1 MITNP
6 IGDYSILRENKMD
19 IEPPE
24 ILTINDVAQF
34 LRIPVSSVYKLAQEG
49 KIPAQKVGKHWRF
62 YRPTLLKWMS
72 QQALISNIE
81 NHDSKE

>member
-1 MITNP
+1 
-6 IGDYSILRENKMD
+6 MD
-19 IEPPE
+19 NEPLV
-24 ILTINDVAQF
+24 ILTINDVAKF

-72 QQALISNIE
+72 QQVSISNNE
-81 NHDSKE
+81 NDEIKE